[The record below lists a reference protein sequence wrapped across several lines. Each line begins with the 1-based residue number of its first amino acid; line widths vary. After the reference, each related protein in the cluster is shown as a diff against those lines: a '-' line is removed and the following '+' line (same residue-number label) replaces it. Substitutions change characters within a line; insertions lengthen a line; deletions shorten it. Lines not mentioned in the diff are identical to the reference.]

1 MCSGWALKRL
11 LECLN
16 KCNMENLTLYQIEE
30 EIVSEFE
37 LFSDWSEK
45 YEYIIEIGKKLPL
58 IDLKYKTDENKVQGC
73 QSQVWLHYVV
83 EEGKII
89 FTADSDAIITKG
101 LIGLLIKVLSGQK
114 PQDILNAKLDFIEK
128 IGMKEHLSMTRANGL
143 VAMINHMKRI
153 AQNEISKN

>member
-1 MCSGWALKRL
+1 
-11 LECLN
+11 
-16 KCNMENLTLYQIEE
+16 MENLTLNQIED

-37 LFSDWSEK
+37 LFKDWSEK

-73 QSQVWLHYVV
+73 QSQVWLHYDV
-83 EEGKII
+83 EAGKII

-101 LIGLLIKVLSGQK
+101 LVGLLIRVLSGQK

-153 AQNEISKN
+153 AKEEISKN